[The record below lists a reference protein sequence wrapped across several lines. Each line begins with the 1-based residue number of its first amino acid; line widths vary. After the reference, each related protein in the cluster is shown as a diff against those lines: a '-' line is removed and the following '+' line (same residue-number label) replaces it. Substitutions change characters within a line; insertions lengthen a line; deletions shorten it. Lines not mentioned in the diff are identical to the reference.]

1 MGARIYRAVSAAAPF
16 ASCSEEAQ
24 RKRLHRWLPGGSLGS
39 TNGQDWTRF
48 LSEDNCEA
56 VGALLAGVHSVDKA
70 WFDEVRGEV
79 MQRYP
84 QLQEAG
90 IGADSY
96 LWKDAGCVV
105 APTTLG
111 AWLDKPTLE
120 LFEKCGAHID
130 HLCHACAPS
139 LI

>member
-1 MGARIYRAVSAAAPF
+1 M
-16 ASCSEEAQ
+16 
-24 RKRLHRWLPGGSLGS
+24 
-39 TNGQDWTRF
+39 
-48 LSEDNCEA
+48 SEDNCEA

-79 MQRYP
+79 MLRYP

-90 IGADSY
+90 IKPDSY

-120 LFEKCGAHID
+120 LFEKTGPFPASTAGKAIVTTHSDFHPGNILVGGSERWD
-130 HLCHACAPS
+130 SADPS
-139 LI
+139 